1 MEDAAGFLLSRN
13 ERTIAQQLP
22 HLWGGGVKVGVR
34 NEGRH
39 EEESGKRRECG
50 ERGEDT
56 K

>member
-22 HLWGGGVKVGVR
+22 YLWGGVR

-39 EEESGKRRECG
+39 EGESGERRECG
-50 ERGEDT
+50 ERREDT